1 MIILYIVGILVYL
14 CLPLYLQIIFI
25 IVNTF
30 VNDPI
35 PFLDEIIMYASFIK
49 KLCNL
54 GRIIEFIEDNKVLSI
69 IIGVVIVVVAI
80 FLFFLIT

>member
-25 IVNTF
+25 IVITF